1 MEAVGQL
8 SGGIAHDF
16 NNLLM
21 IVIGNLETAQRY
33 LRRGSTGPKFCT
45 AHWGADRDRGGRR
58 SGNSGR
64 SKSTLITWSRSQSCH
79 QCAGRDAQRRQADDR
94 SGKHFCRQRLCDFKS
109 GNDVG
114 SVCTYLCDGYRHR
127 HERGR
132 ADHAFEPFFTTKEL
146 GQGTG
151 LGLSQ
156 VYGFVKQS
164 GGHVKIYSELGHG
177 TSVKIYLPRYL
188 GQAADEDIVPEDPLA
203 EGEQTETI
211 LVVEDDAD
219 VRSYLAEILRGL
231 RYRVIPTANAQTA
244 LMALRANAQPVHLL
258 LTDIVMPGMTGRE
271 LGKQAQELRRD
282 LQVLYMTG
290 YSRNAVVHQGR
301 LDEGVELLQKPVS
314 QGELANRVRTMLD
327 RREVAALDRA
337 GKRYALLLAGKDVPI
352 EAPKKLAALRDAEAH
367 SPVERAARPPNR
379 AGLLAIAGLIS
390 A

>member
-1 MEAVGQL
+1 M
-8 SGGIAHDF
+8 
-16 NNLLM
+16 
-21 IVIGNLETAQRY
+21 
-33 LRRGSTGPKFCT
+33 
-45 AHWGADRDRGGRR
+45 
-58 SGNSGR
+58 
-64 SKSTLITWSRSQSCH
+64 
-79 QCAGRDAQRRQADDR
+79 
-94 SGKHFCRQRLCDFKS
+94 
-109 GNDVG
+109 
-114 SVCTYLCDGYRHR
+114 
-127 HERGR
+127 
-132 ADHAFEPFFTTKEL
+132 
-146 GQGTG
+146 
-151 LGLSQ
+151 
-156 VYGFVKQS
+156 
-164 GGHVKIYSELGHG
+164 HG

-301 LDEGVELLQKPVS
+301 LDEGVELLQKPIS
-314 QGELANRVRTMLD
+314 QSDLATRVRTMLD
-327 RREVAALDRA
+327 RVKWQAMCSTAGRDRRA
-337 GKRYALLLAGKDVPI
+337 DRGFQESA
-352 EAPKKLAALRDAEAH
+352 
-367 SPVERAARPPNR
+367 SAARR
-379 AGLLAIAGLIS
+379 RS